1 MLTQTHPSCEGS
13 GGPTVRK
20 RTWEKAGAER
30 QAWLVD
36 YVDQH
41 GKRHIKTFE
50 RKKDADA
57 YHASVKIDVS
67 RGTHTPESRS
77 ITVVEAA
84 QLWLTTCENH
94 GLGRTTLT
102 MYRQHV
108 HLHIVPYLGRV
119 KLSQL
124 STTLIRDFEDKL
136 RSGAPAPGAAEGAS
150 RSPAMMRK
158 IRSSLGALIADAQE
172 RGLVSRNVVRELRS
186 GRKRGGERRA
196 DRRQKGKLRVGVD
209 IPSPEEIGAFLPAL
223 RGRWRPLLLT
233 AVFSP
238 PACGLLSFVG
248 CGGRI

>member
-1 MLTQTHPSCEGS
+1 MRALRGPTNVSPQTHLGKGC
-13 GGPTVRK
+13 
-20 RTWEKAGAER
+20 ER

-94 GLGRTTLT
+94 GLERTTLT

-150 RSPAMMRK
+150 RSR
-158 IRSSLGALIADAQE
+158 D
-172 RGLVSRNVVRELRS
+172 V
-186 GRKRGGERRA
+186 
-196 DRRQKGKLRVGVD
+196 GK
-209 IPSPEEIGAFLPAL
+209 SAAA
-223 RGRWRPLLLT
+223 W
-233 AVFSP
+233 AH
-238 PACGLLSFVG
+238 
-248 CGGRI
+248 